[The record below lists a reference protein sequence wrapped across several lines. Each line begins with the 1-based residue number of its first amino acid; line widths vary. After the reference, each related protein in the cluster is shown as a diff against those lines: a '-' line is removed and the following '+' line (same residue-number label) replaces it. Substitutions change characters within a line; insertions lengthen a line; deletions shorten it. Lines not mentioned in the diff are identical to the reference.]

1 MAHTDTMEKLVAEL
15 RTVMPFKKTTATGD
29 VVLIAAEDPHMLLYA
44 MVTDIVRDANKRD
57 EWWNIS
63 LTLLTVPL
71 QKAVWTLRTEQ
82 MTGREIFTMG
92 GKERFFQALDLS
104 EGSSP
109 GEQPPDDSSPPPSK
123 ALLRRVK

>member
-15 RTVMPFKKTTATGD
+15 RTVMPVKKTTATGD

-104 EGSSP
+104 DDFTP
-109 GEQPPDDSSPPPSK
+109 EQPDPCPGKSSK
-123 ALLRRVK
+123 TMLRRVK

>member
-1 MAHTDTMEKLVAEL
+1 MEKLVAEL
-15 RTVMPFKKTTATGD
+15 RTVMPFKKTTAIGD
-29 VVLIAAEDPHMLLYA
+29 IVLIAAEDPHMLLYA

-104 EGSSP
+104 DDFTP
-109 GEQPPDDSSPPPSK
+109 EQPDPCPGKSSK
-123 ALLRRVK
+123 TMLRRVK

>member
-44 MVTDIVRDANKRD
+44 MITDIVRDANKRD

-104 EGSSP
+104 HDFTP
-109 GEQPPDDSSPPPSK
+109 EQPDLNPEKSSK
-123 ALLRRVK
+123 TVLRRVK

>member
-15 RTVMPFKKTTATGD
+15 RTVMPFKKTTAIGD

-104 EGSSP
+104 DDFTP
-109 GEQPPDDSSPPPSK
+109 EQPDPCPGKSSK
-123 ALLRRVK
+123 TMLRRVK

>member
-15 RTVMPFKKTTATGD
+15 RTVMPFKKTTAKGD

-109 GEQPPDDSSPPPSK
+109 ANNRPMILRHRPPK
-123 ALLRRVK
+123 HCCAG